1 MSNKM
6 LAFQRIPANL
16 GRVLVGLGLVVLANA
31 AVFAWTSTGGAQSA
45 AVGSPTVCASYD
57 LWGDALYVQPFFPPV
72 AAALDGTAIEDQ
84 AVAVAINGLV
94 TGNLTEANEKL
105 AIDIVQ
111 EFLEEACEGVDRDAA
126 PEATPTPTPKPTAA
140 PEPTA
145 TPEPTAAPEPTA
157 TPEPEPTATPEPQPT
172 EGPAPEPTTDADDV
186 SDDDTSDDGSGDDG
200 AATGATGADDDANDG
215 SGGGALATT
224 GAGPLTA
231 LLAFVGG
238 GLVFAGAMVLAVED
252 RRRVPAY

>member
-126 PEATPTPTPKPTAA
+126 PEATPKPTAA

-157 TPEPEPTATPEPQPT
+157 TPEPGPTATPEPQPT
-172 EGPAPEPTTDADDV
+172 EGPAPEPTTDASDV

>member
-126 PEATPTPTPKPTAA
+126 PEATPTPKPTAA